1 MPKVIHTGYL
11 NVRGDDGEY
20 IKLNTVAE
28 QTAQEQIAE
37 IEAKGEEVRK
47 SIPSDYTALSNE
59 VDDLK
64 SAVNGSMLNVNG
76 QALWQSGGIT
86 VSNGATSSTSTRIRT
101 RTYIDQS
108 VIAVAP
114 VAGWDIGV
122 FAYNRADDSYIGM
135 WDGAGFQ
142 TVGLSWISHIVSVRD
157 WQLKNN
163 YAIKIVVRE
172 HSNAEIDSSY
182 YDHVYLYHQTDESF
196 ALPGVPADAV
206 RTKTEID
213 TVKQN
218 TYITESLD
226 GWKTGYIDTSPTA
239 GNIVDLYVNTNSQ
252 YKYQIIEC
260 VKGDIFTIT
269 AKGGNASRAW
279 AFIDE
284 NNVVVS
290 HANASVEIVN
300 GVFTAT
306 KNGKFVVNAVTTFA
320 SGYSVSRTRY
330 IESESN
336 VNAKDESTPFKSGV
350 IVPKGMPE
358 YRIAVSGLTYDRTSD
373 IPLSDL
379 YAAYDALAETYPGY
393 VSKASFG
400 ADSSGNY
407 VIYRYDFIPE
417 LPTIER
423 EASTSPK
430 MFTDYSADNFP
441 VFIMDACIHGGE
453 KPCALALLNLMD
465 KIAKAT
471 DDNGILGWLRSNIHF
486 VIIPMVNPWGYSNNL
501 RYNYNHVDLNRNFP
515 PYWSKGPSDATSDR
529 YRGSAALS
537 EVEAQYINSILTQY
551 KNKALG
557 YLSWHTFGSFTSYA
571 RMTCFMAAIDYL
583 PNQMQLAGLD
593 VIKSVTKSG
602 WKNHNLPTNSGL
614 IGIMQLSSVAQYGMS
629 SNQGAYL
636 GIPSGSPECMY
647 RYYDGQTGA
656 SYATDVNCLNVE
668 YMLYSLC
675 AVLQRTL

>member
-1 MPKVIHTGYL
+1 MAIINAADYDHIDIVNGADTNRHMLKDAQA
-11 NVRGDDGEY
+11 RAE
-20 IKLNTVAE
+20 VAE
-28 QTAQEQIAE
+28 L
-37 IEAKGEEVRK
+37 R
-47 SIPSDYTALSNE
+47 
-59 VDDLK
+59 
-64 SAVNGSMLNVNG
+64 SAVNGLMLNVNG

-86 VSNGATSSTSTRIRT
+86 VSNGTTSSTPTRIRT

-108 VIAVAP
+108 VISVAP

-122 FAYNRADDSYIGM
+122 FAYNRADDSYVGM
-135 WDGAGFQ
+135 WDGAVFQ
-142 TVGLSWISHIVSVRD
+142 NVGLSWISHIVSVRD
-157 WQLKNN
+157 WQLENN
-163 YAIKIVVRE
+163 YAIRIVARE

-196 ALPGVPADAV
+196 TLPGVPADAV
-206 RTKTEID
+206 RTKAEID
-213 TVKQN
+213 TVKTN
-218 TYITESLD
+218 TYITESFD
-226 GWKTGYIDTSPTA
+226 GWKTGYIDTSPA
-239 GNIVDLYVNTNSQ
+239 VGSPVDLYVNTNTQ
-252 YKYQIIEC
+252 YRYIIINC
-260 VKGDIFTIT
+260 VKGDVFTVT

-279 AFIDE
+279 AFVDDN
-284 NNVVVS
+284 NNVIS
-290 HANASVEIVN
+290 HANASVEVVDKVMAATANGKLIVN
-300 GVFTAT
+300 GVITYLA
-306 KNGKFVVNAVTTFA
+306 
-320 SGYSVSRTRY
+320 GYSVSRTRY
-330 IESESN
+330 LESEAN
-336 VNAKDESTPFKSGV
+336 EEVVRNKTPFGSGV
-350 IVPKGMPE
+350 IVPMGMPD
-358 YRIAVSGLTYDRTSD
+358 YRIAVSELTYDRRSD

-393 VSKASFG
+393 VSKASLG

-407 VIYRYDFIPE
+407 IIYRYDFIPE

-529 YRGSAALS
+529 YRGASALS
-537 EVEAQYINSILTQY
+537 EVESQYINSILTQY

-602 WKNHNLPTNSGL
+602 WKNHNLPTDSGL

-656 SYATDVNCLNVE
+656 SYTTDVNCLNVE